1 MDAVLNEFQAY
12 LMNRDRSP
20 KTVLGYGNDLKQFAK
35 WMARPLE
42 STTAADVRAYRDH
55 LFEVGASANTISRH
69 LASLASFG
77 HWGETRGG
85 LFTEN
90 PALYIEKVELS
101 MLAPRWLAKDQKRR
115 LLSVIEEDER
125 MAKERFPR
133 LWLLRF
139 RDAVMVRFLLNTGLR
154 VGELCDLR
162 ISDITLGERK
172 GSVLVRR
179 GKGRKQ
185 RIVMLMKDTRKD
197 LIEWLKLRP
206 RVQTDC
212 FFIGQVGEAI
222 QPRLVQRV
230 VQRYAEAAEI
240 EDLTPHVLR
249 HTFARS
255 LLDSGST
262 PFEVAK
268 LLGHSSLDS
277 TARYAQPSE
286 EDLLNSVERLG
297 EDV

>member
-1 MDAVLNEFQAY
+1 METLLNFQAY
-12 LMNRDRSP
+12 LTNRDRSP
-20 KTVLGYGNDLKQFAK
+20 KTVHGYGSDLKQFEK
-35 WMARPLE
+35 WLGRPLE
-42 STTAADVRAYRDH
+42 SMTNADVRAYRDH

-77 HWGETRGG
+77 MWGETRGG
-85 LFTEN
+85 LFAEN
-90 PALYIEKVELS
+90 PALHVEQVEVS
-101 MLAPRWLAKDQKRR
+101 MLAPRWLDKAQKRK
-115 LLSVIEEDER
+115 LLQVIEEDAR
-125 MAKERFPR
+125 KAKEKYPR

-139 RDAVMVRFLLNTGLR
+139 RDAVMVRFLLHTGLR

-162 ISDITLGERK
+162 LSDLTLGERK
-172 GSVLVRR
+172 GSALVRR

-185 RIVMLMKDTRKD
+185 RIVMLMNDTRKD
-197 LIEWLKLRP
+197 LAEWLKVRP
-206 RVQTDC
+206 PVSSDC
-212 FFIGQVGEAI
+212 LFVGQVGEAI

-230 VQRYAEAAEI
+230 VQRYAESAEI

-255 LLDSGST
+255 LLDSGAT

-286 EDLLNSVERLG
+286 EDLRNAVERLG
-297 EDV
+297 EE

>member
-1 MDAVLNEFQAY
+1 VH
-12 LMNRDRSP
+12 
-20 KTVLGYGNDLKQFAK
+20 GYGSDLRQFEK
-35 WMARPLE
+35 WLGRPLE
-42 STTAADVRAYRDH
+42 SMTNADVRAYRDH

-77 HWGETRGG
+77 MWGETRGG
-85 LFTEN
+85 LFAEN
-90 PALYIEKVELS
+90 PALHVEQVEVS
-101 MLAPRWLAKDQKRR
+101 MLAPRWLTKVQKRK
-115 LLSVIEEDER
+115 LLQVIEEDAR
-125 MAKERFPR
+125 MAKEKYPR

-139 RDAVMVRFLLNTGLR
+139 RDAVMVRFLLHTGLR

-162 ISDITLGERK
+162 LSDLTLGERK
-172 GSVLVRR
+172 GSALVRR

-185 RIVMLMKDTRKD
+185 RIVMLMNDTRKD
-197 LIEWLKLRP
+197 LAEWLKVRP
-206 RVQTDC
+206 PVSSDC
-212 FFIGQVGEAI
+212 LFVGQVGEAI

-230 VQRYAEAAEI
+230 VQRYAETAEI

-255 LLDSGST
+255 LLDSGAT

-286 EDLLNSVERLG
+286 EDLRNAVERLG
-297 EDV
+297 EE

>member
-1 MDAVLNEFQAY
+1 MTTSLERYRDY
-12 LMNRDRSP
+12 LSARDRSP
-20 KTVLGYGNDLKQFAK
+20 KTVHGYGSDLRQFEK
-35 WMARPLE
+35 WLGRPLE
-42 STTAADVRAYRDH
+42 SMTNADVRAYRDH

-77 HWGETRGG
+77 MWGETRGG
-85 LFTEN
+85 LFAEN
-90 PALYIEKVELS
+90 PALHVEQVEVS
-101 MLAPRWLAKDQKRR
+101 MLAPRWLSKGQKRK
-115 LLSVIEEDER
+115 LLQVIEEDAR
-125 MAKERFPR
+125 KAKERYPR

-139 RDAVMVRFLLNTGLR
+139 RDAVMVRFLLHTGLR
-154 VGELCDLR
+154 VGELCNLRLSDL
-162 ISDITLGERK
+162 TLGERK

-185 RIVMLMKDTRKD
+185 RIVMLMNETRKD
-197 LIEWLKLRP
+197 LAEWLKVRP
-206 RVQTDC
+206 SVSSDC
-212 FFIGQVGEAI
+212 LFVGQVGEAI

-230 VQRYAEAAEI
+230 VQRYAESAEI

-255 LLDSGST
+255 LLDSGAT

-286 EDLLNSVERLG
+286 EDLRNAVERLG
-297 EDV
+297 EE

>member
-1 MDAVLNEFQAY
+1 MEAIFKFLTY
-12 LMNRDRSP
+12 LQSRDRSP
-20 KTVLGYGNDLKQFAK
+20 RTVLGYGNDLKQFQK
-35 WMARPLE
+35 WLGRSIETM
-42 STTAADVRAYRDH
+42 TNADVRAYRDH

-77 HWGETRGG
+77 QWGETRAKI
-85 LFTEN
+85 FTEN
-90 PALYIEKVELS
+90 PALYIEHVEVS
-101 MLAPRWLAKDQKRR
+101 MLAPRWLDKAQKKK
-115 LLSVIEEDER
+115 LLHVIGEDAR
-125 MAKERFPR
+125 TAKERYPR

-139 RDAVMVRFLLNTGLR
+139 RDAVMTRFLLNTGLR

-162 ISDITLGERK
+162 ISDLTLGERK

-185 RIVMLMKDTRKD
+185 RIVMLMKDTRQD
-197 LIEWLKLRP
+197 LAEWLKIRP
-206 RVQTDC
+206 PVQSDGL
-212 FFIGQVGEAI
+212 FIGQMGEAI
-222 QPRLVQRV
+222 QPRIVQRV
-230 VQRYAEAAEI
+230 MQRYAEAAEI

-286 EDLLNSVERLG
+286 EDLRNAVERLG
-297 EDV
+297 EE

>member
-1 MDAVLNEFQAY
+1 MTNILEQY
-12 LMNRDRSP
+12 QSHLEGRDRSP
-20 KTVLGYGNDLKQFAK
+20 KTVHGYCSDLKQFQK
-35 WMARPLE
+35 WLGRPIE
-42 STTAADVRAYRDH
+42 TMTNADVRAYRDH

-69 LASLASFG
+69 IASLASFG

-90 PALYIEKVELS
+90 PALHVEQVEVS
-101 MLAPRWLAKDQKRR
+101 MLAPRWLSREQKRK
-115 LLSVIEEDER
+115 LLHVIEEDAR
-125 MAKERFPR
+125 KAKEKYPR

-162 ISDITLGERK
+162 TSDLTLGERK

-185 RIVMLMKDTRKD
+185 RIVMLMNETRKE
-197 LIEWLKLRP
+197 LAEWLKVRP
-206 RVQTDC
+206 PISSDC
-212 FFIGQVGEAI
+212 LFVGQVGEAV
-222 QPRLVQRV
+222 QPRIVQRV
-230 VQRYAEAAEI
+230 VQRYAESAEL

-255 LLDSGST
+255 LLDSGAT

-277 TARYAQPSE
+277 TARYTQPSE
-286 EDLLNSVERLG
+286 EELRNAVERLG
-297 EDV
+297 EG

>member
-1 MDAVLNEFQAY
+1 MTTSLERYRDY
-12 LMNRDRSP
+12 LQNRDRSP
-20 KTVLGYGNDLKQFAK
+20 KTMHGYGSDLRQFEK
-35 WMARPLE
+35 WLGRPLE
-42 STTAADVRAYRDH
+42 SMTNADVRAYRDH

-77 HWGETRGG
+77 MWGETRGG
-85 LFTEN
+85 LFAEN
-90 PALYIEKVELS
+90 PALHVEQVEVS
-101 MLAPRWLAKDQKRR
+101 MLAPRWLTRTQKRK
-115 LLSVIEEDER
+115 LLQVIEEDAR
-125 MAKERFPR
+125 KAKEKYPR

-139 RDAVMVRFLLNTGLR
+139 RDAVMVRFLLHTGLR

-162 ISDITLGERK
+162 LSDLTLGERK

-185 RIVMLMKDTRKD
+185 RIVMLMNDTRKD
-197 LIEWLKLRP
+197 LVEWLKVRP
-206 RVQTDC
+206 PAPSDC
-212 FFIGQVGEAI
+212 LFVGQVGEAI

-255 LLDSGST
+255 LLDSGAT

-286 EDLLNSVERLG
+286 EDLRNAVERLG
-297 EDV
+297 EE

>member
-1 MDAVLNEFQAY
+1 MMTVIEQYKTY
-12 LMNRDRSP
+12 LLNRDRSP
-20 KTVLGYGNDLKQFAK
+20 KTVHGYGSDLKQFTK
-35 WMARPLE
+35 WLARPLK
-42 STTAADVRAYRDH
+42 SMTNADVRAYRDH
-55 LFEVGASANTISRH
+55 LFEKGVSANTISRH

-85 LFTEN
+85 LFAEN
-90 PALYIEKVELS
+90 PALYVEKVELS
-101 MLAPRWLAKDQKRR
+101 MLAPRWLDKAQKRR
-115 LLSVIEEDER
+115 LLNVIEEDAR
-125 MAKERFPR
+125 TAKERYPR

-162 ISDITLGERK
+162 LSDITLGERK
-172 GSVLVRR
+172 GAVLVRR

-185 RIVMLMKDTRKD
+185 RIVMLMNETRKD
-197 LIEWLKLRP
+197 LAEWLKVRP
-206 RVQTDC
+206 RVSSDC
-212 FFIGQVGEAI
+212 LFVGQVGEAI

-255 LLDSGST
+255 LLDSGAT

-277 TARYAQPSE
+277 TMRYTQPSE
-286 EDLLNSVERLG
+286 EDLRSAVERLG
-297 EDV
+297 EE